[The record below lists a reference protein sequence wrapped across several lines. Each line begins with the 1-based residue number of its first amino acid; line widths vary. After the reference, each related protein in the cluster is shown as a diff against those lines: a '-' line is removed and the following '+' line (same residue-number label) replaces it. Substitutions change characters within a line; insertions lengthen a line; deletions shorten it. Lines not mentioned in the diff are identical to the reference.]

1 VSPRW
6 TSTELSDLRAML
18 ATLDYG
24 PISKLTGRSICA
36 LKNTARRYGLPKRQ
50 GGRRPGSYEVMCRK
64 GLHALTDDNLIV
76 RETKRSKAQG
86 EASVRVARVER
97 QCRSCMNLAAKKR
110 LSTAS

>member
-1 VSPRW
+1 MSQRW
-6 TSTELSDLRAML
+6 TSTELSDLKAML

-64 GLHALTDDNLIV
+64 GLHALTEDNLIV
-76 RETKRSKAQG
+76 RERNG
-86 EASVRVARVER
+86 RIER
-97 QCRSCMNLAAKKR
+97 QCRSCMNLAKKR